1 MPQARTTLRQLETF
15 VTVAELLS
23 FSAAAARLALTPS
36 AVSQLVVEL
45 ESALGLRLF
54 DRSTRKV
61 ALSGAGQQFLAS
73 AESVV
78 RHLRLAESAAADVRN
93 GAAGIVRVAAPM
105 VIASAVLPEAIR
117 AYAAARPGVVVRIRD
132 VAVDRIVDDVA
143 GGDVDLAIGPDRSAG
158 DEIERIALFRS
169 PWVLWCAPDH
179 PLAARSR
186 LRWAD
191 LRAHALVAAGRDH
204 ERSVA
209 QMRAGLPDDERITP
223 IDVVDNIST
232 ALGIAAAGI
241 AATLSPAYVGV
252 WAERFGLVMRRIVA
266 PESVREVCLYRPARR
281 VTSPAARD
289 FGEHLRRWLPAWH
302 RAQQKQTKRDEG
314 VTKQR

>member
-1 MPQARTTLRQLETF
+1 MPHPRTSLRQFETF

-23 FSAAAARLALTPS
+23 FSAAAARLSLTPS

-45 ESALGLRLF
+45 ESAVGFRLF

-78 RHLRLAESAAADVRN
+78 RHARLAESAADDVRN

-105 VIASAVLPEAIR
+105 VIASAVLPAAIR
-117 AYAAARPGVVVRIRD
+117 AHAALHPEVVVRIRD
-132 VAVDRIVDDVA
+132 APVDRIVDDVA
-143 GGDVDLAIGPDRSAG
+143 GADADLAIGPDRSSG
-158 DEIERIALFRS
+158 DEIERVALFRS

-179 PLAARSR
+179 PLAAKKQ
-186 LRWAD
+186 LRWSD

-223 IDVVDNIST
+223 IDVVDHIST
-232 ALGIAAAGI
+232 ALGIASAGI

-281 VTSPAARD
+281 ATSPAARA
-289 FGEHLRRWLPAWH
+289 FGAHLQRWLPAWH
-302 RAQQKQTKRDEG
+302 RAQQKQMKPAAVAPKRA
-314 VTKQR
+314 